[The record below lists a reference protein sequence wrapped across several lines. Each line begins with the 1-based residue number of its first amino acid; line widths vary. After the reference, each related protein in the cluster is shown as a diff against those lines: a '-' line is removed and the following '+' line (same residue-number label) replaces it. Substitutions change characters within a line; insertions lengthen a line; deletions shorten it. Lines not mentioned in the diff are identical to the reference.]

1 MLTIHHLGIS
11 QSERIIW
18 LCEEL
23 GVPYELKI
31 YDRDPVTR
39 LAPATYK
46 ALHPLGTAPII
57 TDGDIVLPES
67 GAIIDYIIAKYGNGR
82 LALPPSHPNFADYLF
97 WFHFANAS
105 LMMAEMGTMLIGSL
119 DESGTHP
126 ISQMLGARSSTAYAL
141 VEQRL
146 GEAPYFAGDEF
157 TAADIIMFFPLSTMR
172 AFNRRD
178 VSAFPN
184 LSAYL
189 KRVGARPAYQRAMAK
204 GDPNMAPF
212 LN

>member
-39 LAPATYK
+39 LAPPAYR
-46 ALHPLGTAPII
+46 ALHPAGTAPII
-57 TDGDIVLPES
+57 TDGDLVLPES
-67 GAIIDYIIAKYGNGR
+67 GAIIDYIIAKYGDGR

-105 LMMAEMGTMLIGSL
+105 LMTAEMGTMLIKNL
-119 DESGTHP
+119 DASGTHP
-126 ISQMLGARSSTAYAL
+126 ISQMLGARSTTAYAL
-141 VEQRL
+141 IEQRL
-146 GEAPYFAGDEF
+146 GEAQYFAGDEF
-157 TAADIIMFFPLSTMR
+157 TAADIIMVFPLSTMR
-172 AFNRRD
+172 AFNQRD
-178 VSAFPN
+178 LSAFPN
-184 LSAYL
+184 LGAYL
-189 KRVGARPAYQRAMAK
+189 QRIGARPAYQRAMAK
-204 GDPNMAPF
+204 GDPNMVPF
-212 LN
+212 LT